1 VADEQLIAAVVANE
15 DVDGGGKSQRQS
27 GEGEFSVVAEMV
39 KEEGEAAAA
48 VTIPADVDEV

>member
-27 GEGEFSVVAEMV
+27 GEGECSVAEMV

-48 VTIPADVDEV
+48 VTIPADAEEV